1 MPLVWKCLARPRA
14 NVPTV
19 GSDIVILFCAS
30 CAEQFNANVPTVS
43 SEFAILLGA
52 SMVRG
57 KCRFSGNAWHDHE
70 QMYLPSAVK
79 LLCCFAR
86 DGCINGARK
95 MPLEWKCWARPQANV
110 PTVGGDFVI
119 LFCARWVAQWCSENA
134 VCVEMLGATTSK
146 CTYRRR

>member
-1 MPLVWKCLARPRA
+1 MPLQWKCLARPRANVPTVGGEIVMLFCARWVHQWCSQKCRLSGNAGHDHKQMYLPSAVTLLSCFVRDGWLNGARKMQFVWKCSERPRA

-57 KCRFSGNAWHDHE
+57 KCRFSTQDLDTRALNA
-70 QMYLPSAVK
+70 
-79 LLCCFAR
+79 
-86 DGCINGARK
+86 
-95 MPLEWKCWARPQANV
+95 PL
-110 PTVGGDFVI
+110 
-119 LFCARWVAQWCSENA
+119 
-134 VCVEMLGATTSK
+134 
-146 CTYRRR
+146 